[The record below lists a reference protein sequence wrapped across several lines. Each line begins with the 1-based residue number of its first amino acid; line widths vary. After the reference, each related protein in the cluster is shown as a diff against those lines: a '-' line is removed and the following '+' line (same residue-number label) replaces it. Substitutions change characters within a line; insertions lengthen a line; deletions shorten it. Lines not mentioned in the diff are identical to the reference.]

1 MKRRNEIFNIYK
13 NAELELI
20 DDEDVNIQPIR
31 YRAIMKT
38 SNPREII
45 NSLNLADIKAIIPT
59 EDWEILG
66 PSSLF
71 PNGLKLSRETV
82 SIPLYPSLTNSEIDS
97 ILSVLVKK

>member
-1 MKRRNEIFNIYK
+1 
-13 NAELELI
+13 
-20 DDEDVNIQPIR
+20 
-31 YRAIMKT
+31 MKT